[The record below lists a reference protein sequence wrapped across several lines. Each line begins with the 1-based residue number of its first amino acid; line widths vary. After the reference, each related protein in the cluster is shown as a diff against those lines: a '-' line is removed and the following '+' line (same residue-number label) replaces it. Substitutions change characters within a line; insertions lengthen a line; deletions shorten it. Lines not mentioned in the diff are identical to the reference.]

1 MFLSNLLQNQFT
13 EYELSIASNLVDP
26 ESIPCSWSDIAGL
39 DDVLQELKDT
49 VIFPLVNRGL
59 FGNSQLLQPPKGIT
73 FHIFFLH
80 SPLNDAIQVCCFTD
94 HQDVAKL

>member
-1 MFLSNLLQNQFT
+1 MLLNQFT

-59 FGNSQLLQPPKGIT
+59 FGNSQLLQPPKGST
-73 FHIFFLH
+73 FHMSILH
-80 SPLNDAIQVCCFTD
+80 LSLNDAIQVCCFTD
-94 HQDVAKL
+94 HQDVEKL